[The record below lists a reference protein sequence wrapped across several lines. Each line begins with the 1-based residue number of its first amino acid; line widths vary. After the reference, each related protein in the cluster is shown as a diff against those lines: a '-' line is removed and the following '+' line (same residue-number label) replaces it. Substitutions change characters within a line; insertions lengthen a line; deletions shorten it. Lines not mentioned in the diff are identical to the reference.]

1 MSAQE
6 RSEFAAMGGRA
17 RVASMTE
24 REHSE
29 LGTKAGKV
37 GGKARAEK
45 LSAKRRREIAKAAAA
60 ARWRK
65 SH

>member
-1 MSAQE
+1 MSAEE
-6 RSEFAAMGGRA
+6 RSRFASVGGKA

-29 LGTKAGKV
+29 LGTKAGKA

-45 LSAKRRREIAKAAAA
+45 LSAKRRREIAKAAAI